1 MRDRSRI
8 GGAICYSA
16 GRVPKELEATARLNL
31 LELRQPTL
39 SALWDGGGV
48 SKTLPSSGPV
58 VLGRGAEAEVDLE
71 HASLSRRHA
80 VLHLDDRVEIEDLGS
95 ANGTRVR
102 GRRIAKNERVAV
114 AWGEA
119 IELGAVLVIVR
130 PGATTAIES
139 ATAEIAGSPPS
150 GMADVHHLL
159 DLAAPTDISVLL
171 LGETGVGKGFFAE
184 SLHNRSKRAGG
195 PWLHLNCAAL
205 PENLLESE
213 LFGYER
219 GAFTGA
225 TQSKQGLLE
234 AASGGTVFLD
244 EVGDLPMS
252 TQGKLLIALE
262 RREVARIGALKPRP
276 FDVRFISATN
286 RALEADAERGA
297 YRADLYY
304 RLAGLPITVPPLR
317 ERRDEIASLAQVF
330 LRQSSARIGRSLPRL
345 SARALNAMTA
355 FDWPGNVRQL
365 GTVIERAL
373 LWCTD
378 VIEPEHLM
386 LGKTAIKGPPP
397 PGEPPASHAG
407 ALGTPRAGPPV
418 EPPPSQRSL
427 REDVD
432 AIERKR
438 ITEALDG
445 CGGNQVRAAEML
457 GISRRTLINRM
468 VQYGMPRPRKG

>member
-1 MRDRSRI
+1 M
-8 GGAICYSA
+8 
-16 GRVPKELEATARLNL
+16 PKELEATARLNL
-31 LELRQPTL
+31 RELRHPTL
-39 SALWDGGGV
+39 SALWDGGGT

-58 VLGRGAEAEVDLE
+58 VLGRGSESDVDLE

-80 VLHLDDRVEIEDLGS
+80 ILHLDDHVEIEDLGS

-102 GRRIAKNERVAV
+102 GRRIGKNERVAV
-114 AWGEA
+114 SWGEA
-119 IELGAVLVIVR
+119 IELGAVLVIIR

-139 ATAEIAGSPPS
+139 ATAETAGAGS

-184 SLHNRSKRAGG
+184 SLHKRSKRASG

-286 RALEADAERGA
+286 RTLEDDAERGS

-317 ERRDEIASLAQVF
+317 ERRDEIAGLAQVF

-355 FDWPGNVRQL
+355 FEWPGNVRQL
-365 GTVIERAL
+365 ATVIERAL

-386 LGKTAIKGPPP
+386 LGKTAIKGPPS
-397 PGEPPASHAG
+397 PGEPAAPNPAPPAPTSA
-407 ALGTPRAGPPV
+407 PRNPAVV
-418 EPPPSQRSL
+418 EPPASQRSL